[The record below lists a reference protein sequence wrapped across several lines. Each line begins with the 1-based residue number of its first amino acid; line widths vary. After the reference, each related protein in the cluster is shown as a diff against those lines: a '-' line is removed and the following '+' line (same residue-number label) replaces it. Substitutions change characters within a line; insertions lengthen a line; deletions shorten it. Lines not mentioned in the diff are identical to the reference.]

1 MIAYLKGRVV
11 AKNAESAVIEAGGVG
26 YEVFFCEPSL
36 EAVGAEGS
44 QAEAFIAESIS
55 MYGGTALYGFLT
67 REEKQLFDMLRDAV
81 PNTGAKKALDYL
93 GKAVKSLPDF
103 TRAVAAKDPKP
114 LTAIFGF
121 TAKTAEKLIA
131 ALKDKLPSSGL
142 GGGAA
147 GAFGAPSG
155 SYTQAMSALTGLG
168 FRAADARAA
177 LEDSAAEAGPQATPE
192 IIIRLALK
200 RLAPK

>member
-1 MIAYLKGRVV
+1 MIAYLKGLVV
-11 AKNAESAVIEAGGVG
+11 IKNAESAVIETGGVG

-36 EAVGAEGS
+36 DALTEGS
-44 QAEAFIAESIS
+44 PAEAYIAESIS
-55 MYGGTALYGFLT
+55 MYGGTALYGFLS
-67 REEKQLFDMLRDAV
+67 REEKQLFDLLRDAV

-121 TAKTAEKLIA
+121 TAKTAEKLVA
-131 ALKDKLPSSGL
+131 ALKDKLPASGL
-142 GGGAA
+142 GGAP
-147 GAFGAPSG
+147 GAFSAPAG
-155 SYTQAMSALTGLG
+155 SYLQAMSALTSLG
-168 FRAADARAA
+168 FRAGEARAA
-177 LEDSAAEAGPQATPE
+177 MEEAAAEGGPQASAE
-192 IIIRLALK
+192 VIIRLALK